1 MGFLCKMLEKSKAP
15 LHPAEVVFSSQR
27 QAENSWNWPCG
38 IRAWPILRCVVIGC
52 LLALLVTLPLAAREI
67 VVQHFDEQVVI
78 SPDGTIEVR
87 EAIEAQFIGSN
98 WHGIYRAIPVEY
110 ITPAGLTYTLVLEP
124 LSVTDDTGQPLKYE
138 QSWQGRSTKFKIYV
152 PNPDNATRTV
162 ILRYRVLNALTFFDD
177 HDELYWNVTG
187 NEWEAT
193 IEHAS
198 AKISLPAG
206 VTGLHATSYSG
217 PFGSRVQDAEV
228 ESRSNSVEFRS
239 THSLEFHEGLTAVVG
254 WDKGFVHEPTAS
266 QKIQFILRNNWPIY
280 IPVGVFIL
288 MFYWWWTSGR
298 DPERDAITVQYDPPD
313 NLTPA
318 ECGTLVDAKV
328 AMSDI
333 TATLVDL
340 AVKGYLIIECQDQNL
355 QLGIMKDYIF
365 HLKKPPGDWK
375 ELKPHEQQMLRGIFV
390 PENPAL
396 MLLARLQDVSKNLP
410 PAFAQITG
418 AMAMSAAQQYPAIP
432 TQYAAA
438 ASEASHAISEL
449 EKVPLPKVALSDL
462 QNRFSLHLPIIRT
475 YIFDTLRKDGYYL
488 RRPDLHK
495 QGIVV
500 LGFLVGFLMLLLG
513 NVLASMTATAPLPW
527 IVAAVVSGII
537 IAVFGRFMTAGRTVA
552 GARAYAKVLGFEEFL
567 GRVEK
572 DQIERLEK
580 TPELF
585 EKYLPYAMALR
596 VEKKWV
602 QVFSSIGV
610 QPPQWYLGAAGCSF
624 QPSLFVNDLNV
635 MSSHVG
641 NVMASS
647 SRSSGGSSSSGA
659 SSGSG
664 FSDSGSSGGGFG
676 GGGGGGF

>member
-1 MGFLCKMLEKSKAP
+1 MLEKSKAP

-27 QAENSWNWPCG
+27 QAGNCWSWPCG
-38 IRAWPILRCVVIGC
+38 IRAWPILCCALICCC
-52 LLALLVTLPLAAREI
+52 LLALLVPLPLAAREI
-67 VVQHFDEQVVI
+67 IIQHFDEQVII
-78 SPDGTIEVR
+78 SPDGTIEVT

-110 ITPAGLTYTLVLEP
+110 ITPAGLTYTLLLEA

-138 QSWQGRSTKFKIYV
+138 QSRQGRNTKFKIYV

-206 VTGLHATSYSG
+206 VTGLHASSYSG
-217 PFGSRVQDAEV
+217 PFGSRVEDAEV

-266 QKIQFILRNNWPIY
+266 QKILFILRSNWPIY

-288 MFYWWWTSGR
+288 MFYWWWTSAR
-298 DPERDAITVQYDPPD
+298 DPERDAITVQYEPPD

-355 QLGIMKDYIF
+355 QLGIMKDYIL
-365 HLKKPPGDWK
+365 HLKKPSGDWN

-432 TQYAAA
+432 AQYAAA
-438 ASEASHAISEL
+438 VSEASHATSEL
-449 EKVPLPKVALSDL
+449 ENVPLPKVALSDL
-462 QNRFSLHLPIIRT
+462 QNRFSLHLPIIRN
-475 YIFDTLRKDGYYL
+475 YIFDALRKNGYYL
-488 RRPDLHK
+488 RRPDQHK

-537 IAVFGRFMTAGRTVA
+537 IAVFGMFMTAGRTVA

-610 QPPQWYLGAAGCSF
+610 QPPQWYQGASGSSF

-635 MSSHVG
+635 MSSHAG
-641 NVMASS
+641 SVMTSTP
-647 SRSSGGSSSSGA
+647 RSSGGSSSSGA

>member
-1 MGFLCKMLEKSKAP
+1 
-15 LHPAEVVFSSQR
+15 
-27 QAENSWNWPCG
+27 
-38 IRAWPILRCVVIGC
+38 
-52 LLALLVTLPLAAREI
+52 
-67 VVQHFDEQVVI
+67 
-78 SPDGTIEVR
+78 
-87 EAIEAQFIGSN
+87 
-98 WHGIYRAIPVEY
+98 
-110 ITPAGLTYTLVLEP
+110 
-124 LSVTDDTGQPLKYE
+124 
-138 QSWQGRSTKFKIYV
+138 
-152 PNPDNATRTV
+152 
-162 ILRYRVLNALTFFDD
+162 
-177 HDELYWNVTG
+177 
-187 NEWEAT
+187 
-193 IEHAS
+193 
-198 AKISLPAG
+198 
-206 VTGLHATSYSG
+206 
-217 PFGSRVQDAEV
+217 
-228 ESRSNSVEFRS
+228 
-239 THSLEFHEGLTAVVG
+239 
-254 WDKGFVHEPTAS
+254 
-266 QKIQFILRNNWPIY
+266 
-280 IPVGVFIL
+280 
-288 MFYWWWTSGR
+288 
-298 DPERDAITVQYDPPD
+298 
-313 NLTPA
+313 
-318 ECGTLVDAKV
+318 VDAKV

>member
-1 MGFLCKMLEKSKAP
+1 M
-15 LHPAEVVFSSQR
+15 EVPPRGYARGGSSFSFRRVAGNRWRRLVEINTS
-27 QAENSWNWPCG
+27 PV
-38 IRAWPILRCVVIGC
+38 LRSVVIVC
-52 LLALLVTLPLAAREI
+52 LLAFLAPLSLGAREI
-67 VVQHFDEQVVI
+67 VIRHFDEQIVI
-78 SPDGTIEVR
+78 SPDGTIEVT
-87 EAIEAQFIGSN
+87 ETIEAEFIGSN
-98 WHGIYRAIPVEY
+98 WHGIYRTIPVEY
-110 ITPAGLTYTLVLEP
+110 ITPAGLTYTLLLEP
-124 LSVTDDTGQPLKYE
+124 LSVTDDTGQLLKYE
-138 QSWQGRSTKFKIYV
+138 QSWQGRNTKFKIYV
-152 PNPDNATRTV
+152 PNPDNAMHTV
-162 ILRYRVLNALTFFDD
+162 IIRYHVLNALTFFDD

-187 NEWEAT
+187 NEWEAR

-198 AKISLPAG
+198 AMISLPAG
-206 VTGLHATSYSG
+206 VTGLHAISYSG

-228 ESRSNSVEFRS
+228 ESRGNSVEFRS

-266 QKIQFILRNNWPIY
+266 QKILFILRSNWPIF
-280 IPVGVFIL
+280 IPVAVFIL
-288 MFYWWWTSGR
+288 IFYWWWTSGR
-298 DPERDAITVQYDPPD
+298 DPERDTITVQYEPPD

-318 ECGTLVDAKV
+318 ECGTLVDGKV
-328 AMSDI
+328 AMCDI

-340 AVKGYLIIECQDQNL
+340 AVKGYLTIECQDQNL
-355 QLGIMKDYIF
+355 QPGIMKDYIF
-365 HLKKPPGDWK
+365 HLKKPLGDWD
-375 ELKPHEQQMLRGIFV
+375 ELKPHERQMLRGIFV

-410 PAFAQITG
+410 PVFTQITS
-418 AMAMSAAQQYPAIP
+418 AMAMAAPQQYPAIP

-462 QNRFSLHLPIIRT
+462 QNRFSLHLPIIRN
-475 YIFDTLRKDGYYL
+475 YIFDALRKDGYYL
-488 RRPDLHK
+488 RRPDMHK
-495 QGIVV
+495 HGIVV
-500 LGFLVGFLMLLLG
+500 LGFLVAFLILLLR
-513 NVLASMTATAPLPW
+513 NVLSSKTAAAPLPW

-537 IAVFGRFMTAGRTVA
+537 IAVFGMFMTASRTVA
-552 GARAYAKVLGFEEFL
+552 GARAYAKVLGFEDFL

-610 QPPQWYLGAAGCSF
+610 QPPQWYQGAAGSSF

-635 MSSHVG
+635 MSSHAG
-641 NVMASS
+641 SVMASS
-647 SRSSGGSSSSGA
+647 SRSSGVSSSSGA

-664 FSDSGSSGGGFG
+664 FSDSGSSGGSSGGGFG